1 MLMLLLIESLIGIAL
16 FTLIV
21 VPMAIKDP
29 LSVIGDYPPAIRK
42 RCEELGLIKER
53 EKQFSKREL
62 IRKVAAVIALVAAA
76 VYVMIEVNHAATFL
90 QGFGYTYI
98 IWLAITW
105 YDALI
110 LDCGWFCHSKR
121 MRIPGTEDMKEYH
134 NYLFHIKA
142 SAIGTLIGLPACA
155 IVGLA
160 VQMLT

>member
-134 NYLFHIKA
+134 DYLFHIKA
-142 SAIGTLIGLPACA
+142 SAIGTLIGLPA
-155 IVGLA
+155 L
-160 VQMLT
+160 LP